1 MEKQWVKISD
11 VLFFQEGPGVR
22 NTQYTSEGVKLLNVA
37 NLVDGK
43 VDFSTSDRYIS
54 EEEAYG
60 KYKHFLCDD
69 GDLIVASSGIKVE
82 YFDKKMGFID
92 SSMLPL
98 CMNTSTIRFKVLNP
112 QKLEIR
118 FFMYYLK
125 SNSFKEQLARHITGS
140 AQLNYGP
147 SHLNKMIMPL
157 VTLEK
162 QKEIIKK
169 LDKIQ
174 TIIEIRQQELQKLDE
189 LVKSRFIELFGDPK
203 LNPRKWDMVTIG
215 DIATDVRYGTSRP
228 ATEGGKYP
236 YLRMNNLTYEGYL
249 DLTDLKH
256 IDIPDNEIEKCV
268 VRNGDVLFNRT
279 NSVELVGKT
288 CVYNL
293 DYDMIIAGYIIRV
306 RIDDR
311 VLPVILSSYLNSTVM
326 KEQLRSMAKGAVNQA
341 NINAQELRSIPIYLP
356 PITLQHEFATF
367 VEQVDKSKFAVQQ
380 ALDKAQL
387 LFDSLMQKY
396 FW

>member
-1 MEKQWVKISD
+1 MKYRIGDLTKIRTGKLDANASSEDGQYPFFTCSKEPLKISTYSYD
-11 VLFFQEGPGVR
+11 CECVLVAGNGD
-22 NTQYTSEGVKLLNVA
+22 LNVKYYNGKFDA
-37 NLVDGK
+37 YQRTYIIEDNGKGKLYIPYLYYFMDGYVEELRKQSIGGVIKYIKLGNL
-43 VDFSTSDRYIS
+43 TN
-54 EEEAYG
+54 A
-60 KYKHFLCDD
+60 
-69 GDLIVASSGIKVE
+69 LIELPDVE
-82 YFDKKMGFID
+82 TQKAIV
-92 SSMLPL
+92 
-98 CMNTSTIRFKVLNP
+98 KVLS
-112 QKLEIR
+112 
-118 FFMYYLK
+118 K
-125 SNSFKEQLARHITGS
+125 SKDILSF
-140 AQLNYGP
+140 
-147 SHLNKMIMPL
+147 
-157 VTLEK
+157 
-162 QKEIIKK
+162 
-169 LDKIQ
+169 
-174 TIIEIRQQELQKLDE
+174 RQQQLQKLDE

-228 ATEGGKYP
+228 ATDGGKYP

-256 IDIPDNEIEKCV
+256 IDVPDNEIEKCV

-293 DYDMIIAGYIIRV
+293 DSDMIIAGYIIRV

-367 VEQVDKSKFAVQQ
+367 VEQVDKSKIAVQQ
-380 ALDKAQL
+380 ALDKAQE

-396 FW
+396 FG

>member
-1 MEKQWVKISD
+1 MKKFLDCISIVGATPSKFHGTKKYISTGAVATTEID
-11 VLFFQEGPGVR
+11 E
-22 NTQYTSEGVKLLNVA
+22 SEVVEVTYEDRPSRA
-37 NLVDGK
+37 NLSAEAGDILFAKMQGTRKTLLLDSETEKNIYSTGFYAVRANPEVITTECLYYLIDSELFLAQKDKNCSGATQKAITNGGMAKIEISVPPLSEQGILVDK
-43 VDFSTSDRYIS
+43 L
-54 EEEAYG
+54 
-60 KYKHFLCDD
+60 KHLTQ
-69 GDLIVASSGIKVE
+69 LIA
-82 YFDKKMGFID
+82 DKK
-92 SSMLPL
+92 
-98 CMNTSTIRFKVLNP
+98 K
-112 QKLEIR
+112 
-118 FFMYYLK
+118 
-125 SNSFKEQLARHITGS
+125 
-140 AQLNYGP
+140 QLN
-147 SHLNKMIMPL
+147 LFD
-157 VTLEK
+157 
-162 QKEIIKK
+162 EII
-169 LDKIQ
+169 
-174 TIIEIRQQELQKLDE
+174 
-189 LVKSRFIELFGDPK
+189 KSRFIEMFGDPK

-236 YLRMNNLTYEGYL
+236 YLRMNNLTYEGHL

-293 DYDMIIAGYIIRV
+293 DSDMIIAGYIIRV

-341 NINAQELRSIPIYLP
+341 NINAQELRSISIYLP

-367 VEQVDKSKFAVQQ
+367 VEQVDKSKFYIVQMQ
-380 ALDKAQL
+380 IL
-387 LFDSLMQKY
+387 LRLLIRAIQQKTTEVLL
-396 FW
+396 